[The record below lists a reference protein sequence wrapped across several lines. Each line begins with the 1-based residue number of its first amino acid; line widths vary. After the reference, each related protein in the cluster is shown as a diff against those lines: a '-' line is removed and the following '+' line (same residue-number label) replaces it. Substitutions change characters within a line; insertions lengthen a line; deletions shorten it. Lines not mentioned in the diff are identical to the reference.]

1 MTSAQDPL
9 TIPDIKAQ
17 CAAKSLHA
25 RVHAQIE
32 SIQQKQTKNGKPY
45 YEYTLRDAAG
55 AVTLKAW
62 QDTAGFAA
70 ADKLEPDGFVV
81 VTGEWTTSQYGVEC
95 KDWTIHELGRDAI
108 ETLLAGTGQLKTK
121 QDRDWQNILA
131 FMEEIADPRL
141 SAMAQRFLTDYGDR
155 FRRTA
160 AARKNHHARRGGLV
174 EHVAQMMLTTDKIG
188 EAYPQLNRDLLL
200 VGVLFHDCGKLWEN
214 SFPEAGFS
222 MPFSLSG
229 ELLGHI
235 PIGLEVVNKIWRDI
249 MESEAAET
257 WKELTPTNEE
267 VRLHLLHLI
276 GSHHG
281 THEFGSPVLP
291 RTPEAIALH
300 HIDNIDAK
308 LEMMFAGY
316 ETTPQI
322 APGIYDRVFPLP
334 GHLVEPLKR
343 FAKSSA
349 ADESESEAEPEP
361 KSKPEQSTETTE
373 DPKPAP
379 ADGTEQDPPESRST
393 EDSGWLFGG

>member
-1 MTSAQDPL
+1 MTQPTDPL
-9 TIPDIKAQ
+9 TIPDMKTQ
-17 CAAKSLHA
+17 CASESLHA

-32 SIQQKQTKNGKPY
+32 SIQQKQTKTGKPY

-55 AVTLKAW
+55 VVTLKAW

-70 ADKLEPDGFVV
+70 AEKLQPDDFVV
-81 VTGEWTTSQYGVEC
+81 VTGEWATSQYGVEC
-95 KDWTIHELGRDAI
+95 KDWTIHELKQDAI
-108 ETLLAGTGQLKTK
+108 ETLLAGTGELKTK
-121 QDRDWQNILA
+121 QDQDWQEILV
-131 FMEEIADPRL
+131 FMKDIADPRL
-141 SAMAQRFLTDYGDR
+141 NAMAQHFLTDYGDR

-174 EHVAQMMLTTDKIG
+174 EHVAQMMRTANKVCD
-188 EAYPQLNRDLLL
+188 AYPRLNRDLLL

-235 PIGLEVVNKIWRDI
+235 SIGLELVNRMWRDL
-249 MESEAAET
+249 MNSKEAEA
-257 WKELTPTNEE
+257 WKEITPSNED

-300 HIDNIDAK
+300 HVDNIDAK

-334 GHLVEPLKR
+334 GHLVEPLAHVARTEK
-343 FAKSSA
+343 AAAMVEQPEPSPSA
-349 ADESESEAEPEP
+349 ETSDPPTAATQPADE
-361 KSKPEQSTETTE
+361 
-373 DPKPAP
+373 
-379 ADGTEQDPPESRST
+379 DPPESRST
-393 EDSGWLFGG
+393 SDKGWLFGE

>member
-1 MTSAQDPL
+1 
-9 TIPDIKAQ
+9 
-17 CAAKSLHA
+17 
-25 RVHAQIE
+25 
-32 SIQQKQTKNGKPY
+32 
-45 YEYTLRDAAG
+45 
-55 AVTLKAW
+55 
-62 QDTAGFAA
+62 
-70 ADKLEPDGFVV
+70 
-81 VTGEWTTSQYGVEC
+81 
-95 KDWTIHELGRDAI
+95 
-108 ETLLAGTGQLKTK
+108 
-121 QDRDWQNILA
+121 
-131 FMEEIADPRL
+131 
-141 SAMAQRFLTDYGDR
+141 MAQRFLNDYGDR

-174 EHVAQMMLTTDKIG
+174 EHVAQMMLTTDKIC
-188 EAYPQLNRDLLL
+188 EAYPRLNRDLLL
-200 VGVLFHDCGKLWEN
+200 VGVLLHDCGKLWEN
-214 SFPEAGFS
+214 SFPENGFS

-235 PIGLEVVNKIWRDI
+235 PIGMEVVNKIWRDI
-249 MESEAAET
+249 MDSEEAAA
-257 WKELTPTNEE
+257 WKDLTPTNEE

-343 FAKSSA
+343 FPEATANTLSKSQEVLRPTTSPA
-349 ADESESEAEPEP
+349 QQKPTPAREA
-361 KSKPEQSTETTE
+361 
-373 DPKPAP
+373 
-379 ADGTEQDPPESRST
+379 EQDPPESRST
-393 EDSGWLFGG
+393 EGNGWLFGG

>member
-1 MTSAQDPL
+1 MTSAPAPL
-9 TIPDIKAQ
+9 TILDMKAL
-17 CAAKSLHA
+17 CASDTLHA
-25 RVHAQIE
+25 SVHAQIE
-32 SIQQKQTKNGKPY
+32 SIQQKQTKTGKPY

-70 ADKLEPDGFVV
+70 VDHLEPDKFVV
-81 VTGEWTTSQYGVEC
+81 VTGEWATSQYGVEC
-95 KDWTIHELGRDAI
+95 KDWTIHELGRDAV
-108 ETLLAGTGQLKTK
+108 ETLLAGTGELKTK
-121 QDRDWQNILA
+121 QDEDWRSIVA
-131 FMEEIADPRL
+131 FIDEIGDPRL
-141 SAMAQRFLTDYGDR
+141 GAMAQRFLKDYGDR

-174 EHVAQMMLTTDKIG
+174 EHVAQMMLTTDKIC
-188 EAYPQLNRDLLL
+188 EAYPRLNRDLLL

-222 MPFSLSG
+222 MPFSLTG

-249 MESEAAET
+249 MESEEAAA

-308 LEMMFAGY
+308 LEMMFVGY

-343 FAKSSA
+343 FAKPSVE
-349 ADESESEAEPEP
+349 ESKSETEPEP
-361 KSKPEQSTETTE
+361 A
-373 DPKPAP
+373 AP
-379 ADGTEQDPPESRST
+379 AADAKPSPAENTEQDPPESRNT
-393 EDSGWLFGG
+393 EGNGWLFGG

>member
-1 MTSAQDPL
+1 MTKAQDPL
-9 TIPDIKAQ
+9 TIPDIKTQ
-17 CAAKSLHA
+17 CASEALYAK
-25 RVHAQIE
+25 VHAQIE
-32 SIQQKQTKNGKPY
+32 SIQQKQTKTGKPY

-62 QDTAGFAA
+62 QDTAGFVAA
-70 ADKLEPDGFVV
+70 EKLAPDDFVV
-81 VTGEWTTSQYGVEC
+81 VTGEWSTSQYGVEC
-95 KDWTIHELGRDAI
+95 KDWTIHELDRAAI
-108 ETLLAGTGQLKTK
+108 ETLLAGTGDLKIK
-121 QDRDWQNILA
+121 QDEDWQEIIA
-131 FMEEIADPRL
+131 FMKEVVDPRL
-141 SAMAQRFLTDYGDR
+141 NAMAQRFIADYGDR

-174 EHVAQMMLTTDKIG
+174 EHVAQMMRTADKVCD
-188 EAYPQLNRDLLL
+188 AYPRLNRDLLL

-235 PIGLEVVNKIWRDI
+235 PIGLEVVNKIWRGL
-249 MESEAAET
+249 MESEEAEA
-257 WKELTPTNEE
+257 WKGISPSNED

-281 THEFGSPVLP
+281 SHEFGSPVLP

-300 HIDNIDAK
+300 HVDNIDAK

-316 ETTPQI
+316 AATPQI

-334 GHLVEPLKR
+334 GHLVEPLESIPR
-343 FAKSSA
+343 PAAGDSPSA
-349 ADESESEAEPEP
+349 SEPEP
-361 KSKPEQSTETTE
+361 
-373 DPKPAP
+373 AP
-379 ADGTEQDPPESRST
+379 AVETPEEAKTALADDSEQDPPESRST
-393 EDSGWLFGG
+393 EGNGWLFGG

>member
-1 MTSAQDPL
+1 MTSAQAPL

-17 CAAKSLHA
+17 CAEVSLHA
-25 RVHAQIE
+25 SVHAQIE
-32 SIQQKQTKNGKPY
+32 SIQEKQTKTGKPY

-70 ADKLEPDGFVV
+70 AQNLQPDDFVV
-81 VTGEWTTSQYGVEC
+81 VTGEWSTSQYGVEC
-95 KDWTIHELGRDAI
+95 KDWSIHALGRDAI
-108 ETLLAGTGQLKTK
+108 ETLLAGTGELKEK
-121 QDRDWQNILA
+121 QDRDWQCIIA
-131 FMEEIADPRL
+131 YMDQIADPRL
-141 SAMAQRFLTDYGDR
+141 HAMAQRFLKDYGER

-174 EHVAQMMLTTDKIG
+174 EHVAQMMLTTEKIC
-188 EAYPQLNRDLLL
+188 EAYPRLNRDLLL

-214 SFPEAGFS
+214 SFPETGFS

-235 PIGLEVVNKIWRDI
+235 PIGLEVANKIWRDI
-249 MESEAAET
+249 MEPELVAA
-257 WKELTPTNEE
+257 WKDLTPTNEE

-334 GHLVEPLKR
+334 GHLVEPLKG
-343 FAKSSA
+343 FPKPAVE
-349 ADESESEAEPEP
+349 ESKPEPEP
-361 KSKPEQSTETTE
+361 EAGEVAKPS
-373 DPKPAP
+373 PAQT
-379 ADGTEQDPPESRST
+379 TEQDPPESRST
-393 EDSGWLFGG
+393 EGNGWLFGG

>member
-1 MTSAQDPL
+1 MSQSTDPYS
-9 TIPDIKAQ
+9 ISEVKAQ
-17 CAAKSLHA
+17 CTSETIHA
-25 RVHAQIE
+25 LVHAQID
-32 SIQQKQTKNGKPY
+32 SIQEKQTKTGKPY

-70 ADKLEPDGFVV
+70 AKTLEAEDFVAV
-81 VTGEWTTSQYGVEC
+81 SGEWATSQYGVEC
-95 KDWTIHELGRDAI
+95 KDWSIHELKRDAI
-108 ETLLAGTGQLKTK
+108 DTLLAGTGELKEK
-121 QDRDWQNILA
+121 QDRDWQ
-131 FMEEIADPRL
+131 EICRFLENVNDPRL
-141 SAMAQRFLTDYGDR
+141 LAMAENFIKIYGEK

-174 EHVAQMMLTTDKIG
+174 EHVAQMMRTADKICD
-188 EAYPQLNRDLLL
+188 AYPKLNRDLLL

-214 SFPEAGFS
+214 SFPESGFT
-222 MPFSLSG
+222 MPFSASG

-235 PIGLEVVNKIWRDI
+235 PIGMELVNKMWRDL
-249 MESEAAET
+249 MDSKQAEQ
-257 WKELTPTNEE
+257 WAELTPNNED

-300 HIDNIDAK
+300 HVDNIDAK

-316 ETTPQI
+316 ESTQQI

-334 GHLVEPLKR
+334 GHLVDPLPSFSPTKNPPKEPKKKTPSPT
-343 FAKSSA
+343 AK
-349 ADESESEAEPEP
+349 PEP
-361 KSKPEQSTETTE
+361 PE
-373 DPKPAP
+373 
-379 ADGTEQDPPESRST
+379 DPPESKST
-393 EDSGWLFGG
+393 DGNGWLFGG